1 MSYSYIN
8 DNKQLV
14 ISFSDVGI
22 FTEQDLNNMVFLTDK
37 FNKEDILF
45 MRSDLKQ
52 QFQDGGMPTGMWED
66 YLNVEF
72 TIFYENDIERVKKII
87 SPLKMEN

>member
-1 MSYSYIN
+1 MGYLYIN
-8 DNKQLV
+8 DEGQLV

-22 FTEQDLNNMVFLTDK
+22 FSEKDLDIMNIVVEAL
-37 FNKEDILF
+37 NKEDILF

-66 YLNVEF
+66 YLKVEF
-72 TIFYENDIERVKKII
+72 TIFYKNDIERVKQIVL
-87 SPLKMEN
+87 PLGIK